1 MRILLTND
9 DGIYAPGMAALY
21 QAMAGLGE
29 LHVVAPLSVRSAM
42 SHAVTFHR
50 PMETRTVTVNDE
62 KGQPLFTGIA
72 VDGQPADCVK
82 LAVHHLV
89 PQPIDLVVSGI
100 NSGANVGVNVFYSGT
115 VGAAREAAIWGMPA
129 IAVSLH
135 IARRDAIEW
144 PRASQLTRSILN
156 DMLKHVIEPHTLLN
170 LNLPVLDDG
179 RKPKGVRV
187 VPLCTSRIVEDYS
200 LASDPVTSE
209 TVANDAITSESPASQ
224 STINQPAASP
234 VGSAMSQRY
243 VASDIF
249 DFHRRDPDTDVD
261 CLFAGYATITPL
273 SFDPTCSKGVNL
285 WSQRLLNSMKQH
297 V

>member
-9 DGIYAPGMAALY
+9 DGIFAPGMAALH
-21 QAMAGLGE
+21 QAMLGLGE

-50 PMETRTVTVNDE
+50 PMETRKVTVNDD
-62 KGQPLFTGIA
+62 KGQPLFNGIA

-135 IARRDAIEW
+135 IARRDVIDW
-144 PRASQLTRSILN
+144 QTASQLTRSILN

-179 RKPKGVRV
+179 RKPQGVRV

-200 LASDPVTSE
+200 LTNEPVTGE
-209 TVANDAITSESPASQ
+209 TVTDASAVS
-224 STINQPAASP
+224 QPAEAPS
-234 VGSAMSQRY
+234 GSAMSQRY
-243 VASDIF
+243 MASDVF

-273 SFDPTCSKGVNL
+273 SFDPTCSKGVSL
-285 WSQRLLNSMKQH
+285 WSQRLHGTTQSFKLLS
-297 V
+297 